1 MGISKYNAEGYFDPT
16 AYEGIR
22 NAEADARK
30 LKIIYPTGSMELNL
44 DYFFPCTLDK
54 ARKVFLLINEY
65 SSYAD
70 KTRLLT
76 FLQKLENKYVAQ
88 MHEYAD
94 KAKSYQMNSPKFR
107 EYTAMF
113 KEARRLRQ
121 RTERN
126 IELLSEGRKER

>member
-1 MGISKYNAEGYFDPT
+1 MGISKYNAEGYYDPT

-65 SSYAD
+65 SSDAD

-76 FLQKLENKYVAQ
+76 FLQKLENKYAAQ
-88 MHEYAD
+88 MRDYAE
-94 KAKSYQMNSPKFR
+94 KAKSYPVNSSEFR
-107 EYTAMF
+107 EYIAMF
-113 KEARRLRQ
+113 KDARRLRQ
-121 RTERN
+121 RTVRN
-126 IELLSEGRKER
+126 IEIFTTQRSSD